1 MAALELFEHLR
12 IRRVAAFRLLDGR
25 KAEFFKEDLAQL
37 LGRVDVE
44 FLPGIAEN
52 IRLIFLD
59 ADLEHIAERDERHLI
74 DEYAP
79 RLHPRQHRAKGQFD
93 LIIEL
98 LHAAFAQLPGQ
109 HLIERRNRR
118 RLGQKRCLLCRFLSD
133 GLFFRIADLRAA
145 ILRENVVQLV
155 VPARRI
161 QIISRKRRIKDKS
174 VRRDA
179 ALEKLSHQRLT
190 VMRDL
195 FDRRAEYS

>member
-1 MAALELFEHLR
+1 MAAFELFEHLR

-25 KAEFFKEDLAQL
+25 KPQPFKEHLAQL

-59 ADLEHIAERDERHLI
+59 ADLEHIAERDERHLV
-74 DEYAP
+74 DENAP
-79 RLHPRQHRAKGQFD
+79 RLHPRQHRAKGQLD

-109 HLIERRNRR
+109 LLIERRNRR
-118 RLGQKRCLLCRFLSD
+118 NISQKRCLLCRFLSD
-133 GLFFRIADLRAA
+133 GLFFRITDLCAA
-145 ILRENVVQLV
+145 VLRENVVQLIIA
-155 VPARRI
+155 PRRV

-179 ALEKLSHQRLT
+179 ALEKRSHEALA
-190 VMRDL
+190 VMCDFL
-195 FDRRAEYS
+195 DRCAEQS

>member
-59 ADLEHIAERDERHLI
+59 ADLEHIAERDERHLV
-74 DEYAP
+74 DEHAP
-79 RLHPRQHRAKGQFD
+79 RLHPRQHRAKGQLD

-98 LHAAFAQLPGQ
+98 LHAALAQLPGQ
-109 HLIERRNRR
+109 HRIERRDCRGVR
-118 RLGQKRCLLCRFLSD
+118 QKRRFLRCLFSD
-133 GLFFRIADLRAA
+133 LRFVRIADLRAA
-145 ILRENVVQLV
+145 ILRENVVQLIIA
-155 VPARRI
+155 PRRV
-161 QIISRKRRIKDKS
+161 QIIRRKRRIKDKS
-174 VRRDA
+174 VRREA
-179 ALEKLSHQRLT
+179 ALEKRSHQRLT

>member
-1 MAALELFEHLR
+1 M
-12 IRRVAAFRLLDGR
+12 
-25 KAEFFKEDLAQL
+25 
-37 LGRVDVE
+37 
-44 FLPGIAEN
+44 
-52 IRLIFLD
+52 D
-59 ADLEHIAERDERHLI
+59 ADLEHIAERDERHLV
-74 DEYAP
+74 DEHAP
-79 RLHPRQHRAKGQFD
+79 RLHPRQHRAKGQLD